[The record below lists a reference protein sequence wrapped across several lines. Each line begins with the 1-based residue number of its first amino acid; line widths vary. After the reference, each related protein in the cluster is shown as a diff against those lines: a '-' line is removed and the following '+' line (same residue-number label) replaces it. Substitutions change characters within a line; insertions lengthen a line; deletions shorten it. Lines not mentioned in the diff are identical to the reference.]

1 MEDKKVLEFINKNH
15 ERSYID
21 FVKSQKKKNKKETLK
36 IITGMIIVLGLII
49 ALGITVHNDTKKQ
62 VEKCLKNGNSQNYCL
77 YKANN

>member
-15 ERSYID
+15 EKSYD
-21 FVKSQKKKNKKETLK
+21 NFVKTQKRKNKIETFK
-36 IITGMIIVLGLII
+36 IIAGVVIVLGLII
-49 ALGITVHNDTKKQ
+49 TLGITVHNDTKKQ

>member
-15 ERSYID
+15 EKSYD
-21 FVKSQKKKNKKETLK
+21 NFVKTQKRKNKIETFK
-36 IITGMIIVLGLII
+36 IVAGVVIVLGLII
-49 ALGITVHNDTKKQ
+49 TLGITIHNDTKKQ

>member
-15 ERSYID
+15 ERGYID
-21 FVKSQKKKNKKETLK
+21 FVKSQKKKNRKETLK
-36 IITGMIIVLGLII
+36 IVAGVVIVLVLII
-49 ALGITVHNDTKKQ
+49 TLGITVHNDTKKQ

>member
-15 ERSYID
+15 ERSYVD
-21 FVKSQKKKNKKETLK
+21 FVKSQKKKNRKETFK
-36 IITGMIIVLGLII
+36 ITVLTILALILVIVLNIN
-49 ALGITVHNDTKKQ
+49 TYNDTKKQ

>member
-15 ERSYID
+15 EKCYNE
-21 FVKSQKKKNKKETLK
+21 FVKTQKKKNRKETLK
-36 IITGMIIVLGLII
+36 IVAGVVIVLGLII
-49 ALGITVHNDTKKQ
+49 TLGITVHNDTKKQ

>member
-36 IITGMIIVLGLII
+36 ITTGVVIVLVLII
-49 ALGITVHNDTKKQ
+49 TLGITVHNDTKKQ
-62 VEKCLKNGNSQNYCL
+62 VEKCLKNGNSQSYCL